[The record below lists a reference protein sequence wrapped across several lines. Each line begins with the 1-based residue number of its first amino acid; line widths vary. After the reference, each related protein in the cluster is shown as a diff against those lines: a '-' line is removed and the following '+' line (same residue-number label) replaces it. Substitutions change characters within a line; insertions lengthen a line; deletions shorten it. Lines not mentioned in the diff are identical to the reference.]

1 MVGLEHAF
9 SEEEDMSME
18 EVKDF
23 MREVGWG
30 ILATTD
36 GEKVG
41 VRPMGGWAWI
51 GRELWC
57 ASGASSEKI
66 AHLRKV
72 PYASYCFA
80 NQEGKHV
87 RIAGPCTVS
96 TDDGDK
102 RRLYDANPMLKN
114 RIQDPAS
121 PEYVVIR
128 LRPESVRFMKSTDMT
143 YSEIKPD

>member
-1 MVGLEHAF
+1 
-9 SEEEDMSME
+9 MSME
-18 EVKDF
+18 EVRNF